1 MAVPGWA
8 VANLGI
14 QAGSTLLG
22 SRSKKK
28 AAREQRQQ
36 AYRLARLEQE
46 DLIIQS
52 GEVRKQ
58 TAQARFGVARESA
71 KARGAVA
78 NSAANAGVSGIGV
91 SLLDREVDFEAGL
104 TSSILDAN
112 ERSTQSQIKRQYD
125 TAVERALAG
134 VTASRPNPLATGLQI
149 LGSFAEFFEKYGRR

>member
-1 MAVPGWA
+1 MVWQAIQ
-8 VANLGI
+8 LGVGVGSAL
-14 QAGSTLLG
+14 AGA
-22 SRSKKK
+22 RAKKK
-28 AAREQRQQ
+28 AAREQREQ

-58 TAQARFGVARESA
+58 TAQARFGVAREAA

-91 SLLDREVDFEAGL
+91 TLLDRAAGFEAGL
-104 TSSILDAN
+104 TSSVLDAN
-112 ERSTQSQIKRQYD
+112 ERSTQAQIRRQYD

-149 LGSFAEFFEKYGRR
+149 LGSFADFLKYT

>member
-14 QAGSTLLG
+14 QVGSSLLG

-28 AAREQRQQ
+28 AARAQQAQ

-46 DLIIQS
+46 DLLIQS

-58 TAQARFGVARESA
+58 TAQARFGVTRDAA

-91 SLLDREVDFEAGL
+91 TLLDREVGFEAGL
-104 TSSILDAN
+104 ASSVLDAN
-112 ERSTQSQIKRQYD
+112 ERSAQAQIRRQYD

-149 LGSFAEFFEKYGRR
+149 LGSFADFLKYR